1 MKKMFAKYTG
11 QDVLKLTLMLCILV
25 CGISFLVL
33 PLLFLFV
40 QAFYDKQDTFVGF
53 QLFVQY
59 FTSPNML
66 LSLTNTIYIAVIS
79 TTISVTLAFMFAYC
93 LSRKQIKWKQTYQMI
108 AMLPLFAPT
117 MLLGMSLVYLFGNK
131 GLLTQLGWVIPLKG
145 ALGIII
151 AESIYCFPVALMLLT
166 VAFSAADNRLYEAA
180 DVMGTSSLKKMWTIT
195 LPSVKYGLIN
205 AIFVCFTYSFTDFGA
220 PAVVGGNY
228 NVLATDVYKQ
238 VIGQQNFNM
247 GAVVGVMMMFPTVV
261 SFIVDKVI
269 SAKQAS
275 AISSRSVPFV
285 IKSDHRSDLMSQI
298 FCTAISILLILFFG
312 VSLYGSLVTSWPY
325 NMTLSLKHYDFT
337 NVGAGAGLS
346 SIIRSLQVSA
356 MVAVLGTLIAFM
368 TAYLIE
374 KINVFP
380 RLRRLIYFISITQSA
395 VPGTVIGLS
404 YILFFNPKVFMI
416 PNTSFGIVNS
426 FHVLYGSTAILIVV
440 NIVHYFAVPF
450 ITARTSLKRLDR
462 EFETVSDSLG
472 VPFYKTLLRITVP
485 MSLPA
490 FFEMMV
496 YFFMNSMVTVSAVI
510 FLYTPMTK
518 LASVVVLNV
527 SDAGDDAAAA
537 ALCMLILAIN
547 VMVRLLYEITDRWL
561 KR

>member
-1 MKKMFAKYTG
+1 MFAKYTG

-380 RLRRLIYFISITQSA
+380 RLRRLIYFISITPSA